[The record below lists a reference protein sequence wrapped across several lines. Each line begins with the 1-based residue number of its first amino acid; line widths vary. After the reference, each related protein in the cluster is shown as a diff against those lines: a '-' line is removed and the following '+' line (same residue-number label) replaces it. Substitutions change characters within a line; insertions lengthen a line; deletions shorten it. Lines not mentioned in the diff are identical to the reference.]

1 MHRRDALRSTGALA
15 LAGLA
20 GCAGTTF
27 GGGGSGDGG
36 DGGDGNTGPIPD
48 HPATA
53 AVASQPH
60 RGDLGGTMVV
70 AFEDP
75 SCPRC
80 KAFEAQ
86 TVPRIESNLV
96 EPGLAS
102 YVFRGYPVVYPW
114 GDPASHALEAT
125 FDRSEDAFW
134 SLASYY
140 FDNQNSSGVAGGGGS
155 GGFSTDN
162 VLERTRQF
170 LNDET
175 AVDGDAVVSDTR
187 DGAFDD
193 AVQTDLD
200 AGEAAGAG
208 RTTPHVFIFDDGEY
222 LTKAQGSVSYD
233 LIASALGV

>member
-27 GGGGSGDGG
+27 GGSG
-36 DGGDGNTGPIPD
+36 DGGDGNTGPVPD

-60 RGDLGGTMVV
+60 SGDLGGTMVV

-80 KAFEAQ
+80 RAFEEQ
-86 TVPRIESNLV
+86 TVPKIESNLV

-140 FDNQNSSGVAGGGGS
+140 FENQDSSGAGGGG
-155 GGFSTDN
+155 GFSEDN
-162 VLERTRQF
+162 VLDRTRQF

-175 AVDGDAVVSDTR
+175 AVDGDAVVSDTTA
-187 DGAFDD
+187 GAFDE

-200 AGEAAGAG
+200 AGEEAGAG

>member
-1 MHRRDALRSTGALA
+1 MHRRDALRSAGALA

-20 GCAGTTF
+20 GCSGTTA
-27 GGGGSGDGG
+27 GGGGS
-36 DGGDGNTGPIPD
+36 DGNSGPVPD

-53 AVASQPH
+53 SIASQPR
-60 RGDLGGTMVV
+60 RGDLGGTMIV

-80 KAFEAQ
+80 KAFETQ
-86 TVPRIESNLV
+86 TVPKIESNLV
-96 EPGLAS
+96 DPGLAG

-125 FDRSEDAFW
+125 FARSEDAFW
-134 SLASYY
+134 SLATYY
-140 FDNQNSSGVAGGGGS
+140 FENQESSGVAGGGGS

-162 VLERTRQF
+162 VLDRTRQF
-170 LNDET
+170 LNGET
-175 AVDGDAVVSDTR
+175 AVDGDAVVSDAR
-187 DGAFDD
+187 SGGADS
-193 AVQTDLD
+193 AVQTDLN

-208 RTTPHVFIFDDGEY
+208 QTTPHVFIFDDGEY